1 MRLTLSR
8 LNNLKNIGNLGPL
21 NIFTMNKFEK
31 AFQKLDPIIA
41 ALGRSPWLQTISVSM
56 VSTIAITL
64 IGSISVLLIVFPID
78 SVHQFFVATKMIPVF
93 SGVATCT
100 LGILALYVTFFMARH
115 LVSHYDVDIDGSLC
129 GIASVM
135 TFLIV
140 TPLADAEGNIAS
152 IPLTWLGV
160 QGVFSAMLIGLGVGR
175 LFIFVVQRGWT
186 IKMPKGVPPM
196 ISRVFQGL
204 LPFLTIGLV
213 ALLINRAFMETPWGS
228 FHQCIY
234 TLIQQPLKGLGGS
247 LLAFLLVTLIM
258 QIFWFLGIHGTN
270 VVLPLVTP
278 IWLAMDLENLAAW
291 QNGQELPNVLGL
303 AFFNIV
309 TWGGLALGLVLLMC
323 LSRSKQFK
331 QVGRLALT
339 PALFGIT
346 EPVIFGTPLVMN
358 YHLMVPFITN
368 NAIAITLSWALIK
381 MGLVAKI
388 VGAQTI
394 FGLPLGFFAS
404 IGGATSIVLL
414 HLFLQLILS
423 PLLWFPWFK
432 LAEKEALKR
441 EAEEAN

>member
-1 MRLTLSR
+1 
-8 LNNLKNIGNLGPL
+8 
-21 NIFTMNKFEK
+21 
-31 AFQKLDPIIA
+31 
-41 ALGRSPWLQTISVSM
+41 
-56 VSTIAITL
+56 
-64 IGSISVLLIVFPID
+64 
-78 SVHQFFVATKMIPVF
+78 
-93 SGVATCT
+93 
-100 LGILALYVTFFMARH
+100 
-115 LVSHYDVDIDGSLC
+115 
-129 GIASVM
+129 
-135 TFLIV
+135 
-140 TPLADAEGNIAS
+140 
-152 IPLTWLGV
+152 
-160 QGVFSAMLIGLGVGR
+160 MLIGLGVGR

-204 LPFLTIGLV
+204 LPFLTVGLV
-213 ALLINRAFMETPWGS
+213 AMLINRAFMETPWGS

-278 IWLAMDLENLAAW
+278 IWLSMDLENLAAW

-309 TWGGLALGLVLLMC
+309 TWGLALGLVLLMC

-394 FGLPLGFFAS
+394 FGLPLGF
-404 IGGATSIVLL
+404 L
-414 HLFLQLILS
+414 
-423 PLLWFPWFK
+423 PLLAARPPLFSCIFFYS
-432 LAEKEALKR
+432 
-441 EAEEAN
+441 